1 MKHLVCLLLILSHFA
16 VFGQGKKEIVKYQ
29 IKTKTEHKA
38 DYKDGNGKLLLD
50 EHYIYDN
57 KGNTIQESTYD
68 KFGKQE
74 KEIKYFFDENN
85 LLEKEEEYNAKGKL
99 IKMTIYTYNEKGL
112 KTSKKEYDGNNKLLV
127 EKTYT
132 YEFY

>member
-1 MKHLVCLLLILSHFA
+1 MKHFISLFIILSHIV

-50 EHYIYDN
+50 EYYIYDN

-68 KFGKQE
+68 NFGKLK
-74 KEIKYFFDENN
+74 KEIKYYFDENN
-85 LLEKEEEYNAKGKL
+85 LLEKEEEFNAKGKL
-99 IKMTIYTYNEKGL
+99 SKLTIYTYNEKGL
-112 KTSKKEYDGNNKLLV
+112 KTSKKEFDGNSKLLV

-132 YEFY
+132 YEYY